1 MTPTADDGT
10 THEAGADR
18 TGDDRTGRRDGRR
31 DGPDHV
37 LVVGGGY
44 AGLHAAAAAR
54 GAGVAVTL
62 VDDSGRHDFVTR
74 LAAVAGGTAPP
85 GDAARPLDGLA
96 DRVVT
101 GRVTRVA
108 EGTVTLHGGRTLEA
122 GAVVVTVGAAP
133 SRPPVPGIERTL
145 PLRSATDAMLLRARI
160 ECSGSVVVIGAG
172 ATGVQLAGAVA
183 HAHPTTTVHLVDAE
197 EVLLAGLPPALGA
210 GAQRILR
217 SRGVHLHLGRPVERI
232 TTTGVMVDDAHLEGT
247 VVWAG
252 GFEARAGGLGL
263 PVDDGGRVLV
273 DAHARVQG
281 RELTFAAGDVAAH
294 PDRAGGTAPMSAQVA
309 VRAGAAAGANA
320 ARTVLGRPT
329 RPVTLAQL
337 GWVLDLGGRRGVARV
352 GPLDLAAPVL
362 DLIPPLLHEIIDLK
376 DLVETGGS
384 AALRFA
390 PSSVHA
396 LLRLPGWLTGRGAGA
411 EADRRPRLGDGPAPG
426 AGDRAVPA

>member
-1 MTPTADDGT
+1 MLHRVMTETADDGT
-10 THEAGADR
+10 
-18 TGDDRTGRRDGRR
+18 DDRTRHDTGDGGTDRTRRDRP
-31 DGPDHV
+31 DGV
-37 LVVGGGY
+37 LVVGAGY

-54 GAGVAVTL
+54 AAGVAVTL

-85 GDAARPLDGLA
+85 EDASRPLDGLA

-101 GRVTRVA
+101 GRVTGVA
-108 EGTVTLHGGRTLEA
+108 DGTVTLDGGRTLRA

-133 SRPPVPGIERTL
+133 SRPPVPGIERAL
-145 PLRSATDAMLLRARI
+145 PLRSATDASVLRARI
-160 ECSGSVVVIGAG
+160 ESAEAVVVVGAG

-183 HAHPTTTVHLVDAE
+183 HAHPATTVHLVDAE
-197 EVLLAGLPPALGA
+197 DALLAGLPPALGT

-217 SRGVHLHLGRPVERI
+217 SRGVQIHLGRPVERI
-232 TTTGVMVDDAHLEGT
+232 TPTGVVVGGTNLEGT

-273 DAHARVQG
+273 DDRTLVQG
-281 RELTFAAGDVAAH
+281 REVTFAAGDVAAH
-294 PDRAGGTAPMSAQVA
+294 PDREGGAAPMSAQVA

-329 RPVTLAQL
+329 RPVVLASL

-352 GPLDLAAPVL
+352 GPLDLATPVL
-362 DLIPPLLHEIIDLK
+362 DLIPPLLHEVIDLK
-376 DLVETGGS
+376 DLVETGGA

-390 PSSVHA
+390 PASVRA
-396 LLRLPGWLTGRGAGA
+396 LLPLPAWVVGCGAA
-411 EADRRPRLGDGPAPG
+411 TDP
-426 AGDRAVPA
+426 GDRAADTTRSAPGGRVLPA